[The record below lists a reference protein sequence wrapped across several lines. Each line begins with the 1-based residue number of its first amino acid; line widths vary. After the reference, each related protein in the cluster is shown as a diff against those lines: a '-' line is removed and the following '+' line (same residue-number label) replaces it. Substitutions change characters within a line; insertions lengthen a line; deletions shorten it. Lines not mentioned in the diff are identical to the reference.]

1 MDLIFRNSSH
11 NINKKLS
18 KKNLKNLNFL
28 DSYGEKEIFS
38 MSGNMSSIDK
48 PHTKYEKIL
57 HDESN
62 LSSEMSKKGN
72 YKKSNSKK
80 YTNHSGNAS
89 SRVKLTS

>member
-1 MDLIFRNSSH
+1 MNS
-11 NINKKLS
+11 KKN

-48 PHTKYEKIL
+48 PNTKYEKIL
-57 HDESN
+57 QDESN
-62 LSSEMSKKGN
+62 LSGGMSKKGN

-80 YTNHSGNAS
+80 HNNRSGNVS
-89 SRVKLTS
+89 SRVRLTS

>member
-1 MDLIFRNSSH
+1 
-11 NINKKLS
+11 
-18 KKNLKNLNFL
+18 L

-80 YTNHSGNAS
+80 SNSKKYTNRSGNAS
-89 SRVKLTS
+89 SRVNITS